1 MALRSV
7 LARSSVSTRSG
18 TRWKRETSKARKDGA
33 AHGRKGGAQ
42 GRRYHA
48 RVLTVRASEIV
59 PEPVR
64 WVWPGIIA
72 RAKVTGLVGH
82 PGLGK
87 SQVATDLAAT
97 VSTGRPWPG
106 GVANDSAG
114 EVIVLS
120 AEDDAADTGVPRLI
134 AAGADRTRS
143 QSRYGRRRPLRRTTI
158 ST

>member
-1 MALRSV
+1 MEKKTL
-7 LARSSVSTRSG
+7 
-18 TRWKRETSKARKDGA
+18 KARKDRA
-33 AHGRKGGAQ
+33 THRRKGDAQ
-42 GRRYHA
+42 RRRHHP

-72 RAKVTGLVGH
+72 RGKVTGLVGH

-97 VSTGRPWPG
+97 VSTGRPWPAG
-106 GVANDSAG
+106 IANESAG

-134 AAGADRTRS
+134 AAGADRTRVHLVMAVED
-143 QSRYGRRRPLRRTTI
+143 GNADD

>member
-1 MALRSV
+1 MA
-7 LARSSVSTRSG
+7 
-18 TRWKRETSKARKDGA
+18 KKTSKARKEGA

-42 GRRYHA
+42 RRRYHA

-134 AAGADRTRS
+134 AAGADRTRVNLVMAVEDRCGERRFQLS
-143 QSRYGRRRPLRRTTI
+143 SRP
-158 ST
+158 

>member
-1 MALRSV
+1 M
-7 LARSSVSTRSG
+7 
-18 TRWKRETSKARKDGA
+18 
-33 AHGRKGGAQ
+33 
-42 GRRYHA
+42 
-48 RVLTVRASEIV
+48 
-59 PEPVR
+59 R

-106 GVANDSAG
+106 GVANDCAG

-134 AAGADRTRS
+134 AAGAVAPES
-143 QSRYGRRRPLRRTTI
+143 I
-158 ST
+158 SLWPSKTAAANDDST